1 MSSYT
6 VSGAATGT
14 FTKTFLNRN
23 KRLDIYTLFIN
34 VSPFGAVEVE
44 LIYLDLILHHPG
56 WLFGATPFIW
66 SINILLK
73 SSSQIQC
80 LPILYCMS
88 MKDRYRLVLNKYWMT
103 YGGDWAM
110 KDLITEIIQA
120 LVDHPEEVSVNEIR
134 GSYTTVLELRV
145 AKTDMGKVI
154 GKQGRTAQAIRTILS
169 AAAGKTRKR
178 YILEVV
184 E

>member
-1 MSSYT
+1 
-6 VSGAATGT
+6 
-14 FTKTFLNRN
+14 
-23 KRLDIYTLFIN
+23 
-34 VSPFGAVEVE
+34 
-44 LIYLDLILHHPG
+44 
-56 WLFGATPFIW
+56 
-66 SINILLK
+66 
-73 SSSQIQC
+73 
-80 LPILYCMS
+80 
-88 MKDRYRLVLNKYWMT
+88 
-103 YGGDWAM
+103 M

-154 GKQGRTAQAIRTILS
+154 GKQGRTAQAIRTIMS
-169 AAAGKTRKR
+169 AVAGKTRKR